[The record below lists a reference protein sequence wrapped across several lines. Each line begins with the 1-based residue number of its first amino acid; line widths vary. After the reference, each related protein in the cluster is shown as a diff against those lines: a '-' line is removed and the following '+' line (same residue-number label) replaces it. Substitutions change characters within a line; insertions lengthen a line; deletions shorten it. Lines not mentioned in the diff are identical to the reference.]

1 MILRSGW
8 QKNIVDSLYGIRN
21 KPRQCCIMAKTKLR
35 VTRPASPEIHGDK
48 TFIPLEVKREVS
60 LKKDQKVT
68 CDGFHRN
75 QKRKEGGGRF
85 GQ

>member
-21 KPRQCCIMAKTKLR
+21 KPRQCCIMAKTNLR

-48 TFIPLEVKREVS
+48 TFIPLEVQRGLPEERKVDS
-60 LKKDQKVT
+60 ATGGVWAAKSSPKDLAT
-68 CDGFHRN
+68 
-75 QKRKEGGGRF
+75 
-85 GQ
+85 

>member
-21 KPRQCCIMAKTKLR
+21 KPRQCCIMAKTNLR

-48 TFIPLEVKREVS
+48 TFIPLEVKRGLPEERS
-60 LKKDQKVT
+60 
-68 CDGFHRN
+68 
-75 QKRKEGGGRF
+75 EGYL
-85 GQ
+85 